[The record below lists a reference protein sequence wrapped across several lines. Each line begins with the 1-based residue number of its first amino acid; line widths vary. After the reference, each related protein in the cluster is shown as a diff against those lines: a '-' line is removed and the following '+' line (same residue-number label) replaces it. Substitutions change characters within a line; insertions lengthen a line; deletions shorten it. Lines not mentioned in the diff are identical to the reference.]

1 MALKSR
7 LVVILIVFIA
17 LFSAWTIGFVL
28 PSAYPTERKNSLLNK
43 IMEYN
48 TTLDSSEETVS
59 PILAQSE
66 FQKNSTVD
74 LNVNNQNKEVI
85 VNSQTTI
92 PGITTSSSR
101 M

>member
-1 MALKSR
+1 MALKSK
-7 LVVILIVFIA
+7 LVVILIVFIG

-28 PSAYPTERKNSLLNK
+28 PSAYPTERRNSLLNK

-48 TTLDSSEETVS
+48 STLDSSEETVS
-59 PILAQSE
+59 TILAQSE

-101 M
+101 I

>member
-1 MALKSR
+1 MALKSKF
-7 LVVILIVFIA
+7 VVILIVFIA

-48 TTLDSSEETVS
+48 TTLDSSEETVA
-59 PILAQSE
+59 PILAQGE
-66 FQKNSTVD
+66 FQKNNAVD
-74 LNVNNQNKEVI
+74 LNANNQNKEVT
-85 VNSQTTI
+85 VNSQTTM
-92 PGITTSSSR
+92 PGNTTLPSR

>member
-1 MALKSR
+1 
-7 LVVILIVFIA
+7 
-17 LFSAWTIGFVL
+17 
-28 PSAYPTERKNSLLNK
+28 
-43 IMEYN
+43 MEYN

-59 PILAQSE
+59 TILAQSE

>member
-1 MALKSR
+1 MALKSK

-48 TTLDSSEETVS
+48 TTLDSSEETVA
-59 PILAQSE
+59 PILAQGE
-66 FQKNSTVD
+66 FQKNNAVD
-74 LNVNNQNKEVI
+74 LNANNQNKEVT
-85 VNSQTTI
+85 VNSQTTM
-92 PGITTSSSR
+92 PGNTTLPSR